1 MKRNNLYICL
11 VIVSLL
17 AVSCK
22 KILQPDTPSTFTQ
35 QYIFGN
41 ETDAAK
47 AVNSVYALFNQ
58 DAFTSRVSN
67 AFAPNTDVEAGGVAA
82 APDNSRRDI
91 WSYEATPANGD
102 LLTVWNNAYNAINRA
117 NECIEGIESSSIGN
131 NPGMKQLKGEVLAL
145 RAYWY
150 YLLMNNWGDV
160 PFKITPTKAG
170 DEFYLPR
177 TGRDTILSHLIHDL
191 VVIEPDMQWADQLDF
206 GIERIGREF
215 VMGMIARL
223 SLMRGG
229 YWLYPDLSMKRKDD
243 YMKYYDT
250 ANMYCKKLVS
260 LKPHQLSSFS
270 SVFMHENKYEKP
282 VNDDVIYEVA
292 FQPGFGDVGWNIGV
306 RVDGGTHPYGA
317 AGVSMYLTATYYHS
331 FDTTDTRLPVTCSII
346 YYDKN
351 LQQQP
356 TGPTS
361 ISFGKWN
368 RILVPTPLGSA
379 SAKGTGINF
388 PLLRYS
394 DVLLMLAESENEIAG
409 PDATAQDALKKV
421 RQRAFPSTLWA
432 DKVDAYVASVSADK
446 NTFFDAIVN
455 ERAWEFGGECTRRF
469 DLERWN
475 LFGKKVAETRNTL
488 IEMGEDA
495 ISGTGAYSN
504 LPDYQ
509 YYKIDSASRT
519 INFLNRYTRPAVV
532 PPVVNVPTKGDNPDG
547 YLRVNW
553 LRALYNTTTQAP
565 ADYILRNW
573 RGYKDNSGTTPLRYI
588 LPIHSSVVSSSLG
601 VLNND
606 GYGY

>member
-1 MKRNNLYICL
+1 MKNNLYISF
-11 VIVSLL
+11 VFVLL
-17 AVSCK
+17 FGVSCK

-41 ETDAAK
+41 EADASK

-67 AFAPNTDVEAGGVAA
+67 AFGPNTDVEAGGVAA

-91 WSYEATPANGD
+91 WSYETTPANRD

-117 NECIEGIESSSIGN
+117 NECIEGIETSSIAN
-131 NPGMKQLKGEVLAL
+131 EPGMKQLKGEVLAL

-177 TGRDTILSHLIHDL
+177 TGRDSILTHLIHDL
-191 VVIEPDMQWADQLDF
+191 ITIEPEMQWADQLDF

-250 ANMYCKKLVS
+250 ANIYCKKLVS

-306 RVDGGTHPYGA
+306 RVNAGTHPYGA
-317 AGVSMYLTATYYHS
+317 SGVSMFLTATYYHS

-368 RILVPTPLGSA
+368 RLLVPTPLGSA

-388 PLLRYS
+388 PLMRYS

-421 RQRAFPSTLWA
+421 RQRAFPSSLWA

-488 IEMGEDA
+488 IKMGQDA
-495 ISGTGAYSN
+495 ISGTGTYSN

-532 PPVVNVPTKGDNPDG
+532 PPVVNVPTRGDNPNG

-553 LRALYNTTTQAP
+553 MRALYNTTTNAP

-588 LPIHSSVVSSSLG
+588 LPIHASVVSSSLG
-601 VLNND
+601 ILNND

>member
-1 MKRNNLYICL
+1 MKNNLYISF
-11 VIVSLL
+11 VFVLL
-17 AVSCK
+17 FGVSCK

-41 ETDAAK
+41 EADASK

-67 AFAPNTDVEAGGVAA
+67 AFGPNTDVEAGGVAA

-91 WSYEATPANGD
+91 WSYETTPANRD

-117 NECIEGIESSSIGN
+117 NECIEGIETSSIAN
-131 NPGMKQLKGEVLAL
+131 EPGMKQLKGEVLAL

-177 TGRDTILSHLIHDL
+177 TGRDSILTHLIHDL
-191 VVIEPDMQWADQLDF
+191 ITIEPEMQWADQLDF

-250 ANMYCKKLVS
+250 ANIYCKKLVS

-306 RVDGGTHPYGA
+306 RVNAGTHPYGA
-317 AGVSMYLTATYYHS
+317 SGVSMFLTATYYHS

-368 RILVPTPLGSA
+368 RLLVPTPLGSA

-388 PLLRYS
+388 PLMRYS

-421 RQRAFPSTLWA
+421 RQRAFPSSLWA

-488 IEMGEDA
+488 IKMGQDA
-495 ISGTGAYSN
+495 ISGTGTYSN

-509 YYKIDSASRT
+509 YYKKDSASRT

-532 PPVVNVPTKGDNPDG
+532 PPVVNVPTRGDNPNG

-553 LRALYNTTTQAP
+553 MRALYNTTTNAP

-588 LPIHSSVVSSSLG
+588 LPIHASVVSSSLG
-601 VLNND
+601 ILNND